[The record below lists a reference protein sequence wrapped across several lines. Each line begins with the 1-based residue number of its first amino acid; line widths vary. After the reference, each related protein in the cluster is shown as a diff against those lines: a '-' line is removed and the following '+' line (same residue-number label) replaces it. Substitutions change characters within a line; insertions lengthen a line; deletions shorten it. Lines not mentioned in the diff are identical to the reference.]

1 MATIEN
7 NVLIRA
13 KDSSDNDQLFYPVT
27 KLENVNG
34 LQSALDGKA
43 ASSHGTHVSYSTT
56 APVVA
61 GTASAGSAETVA
73 RSDHVHPA
81 QTSVSGNAGTASKW
95 ETARNINGMT
105 VQGDADRTNY
115 GTCSTEA
122 SAAFKEVDCPGF
134 ALVPGAEITVK
145 FTNGNIANNPVL
157 SVNNTEAKP
166 MRYRGVPIPLSR
178 LAENSIHT
186 FRYDGTYY
194 SLVGDLDGN
203 NYGTCSTSA
212 SEAAKTVNCQ
222 GFALTGGAEITV
234 KFTKGNTAENPTLN
248 VNKTGAKPM
257 YYRGAAIPSSCLA
270 ANSTHTFR
278 YNGTNYELVGE
289 ISANHGTHVT
299 FSTSDP
305 VVAGTASAGSAETVA
320 RSDHVHPAQIDVSGN
335 AGTAS
340 KWKTARYINGMTV
353 QGDADRTNYGD
364 CRDMDRVVA
373 KTVWCPGFVEMIGAE
388 ITVKFVY
395 GNIAENPTLSVNN
408 TNARPMFY
416 RGAPIPKNCLARNS
430 MYTFRHTG
438 SGYELV
444 GELNRPNYAI
454 CSTSASKAAKSVICE
469 GFEPLPGAEITV
481 KFTNGNTAENPTLEV
496 GTGVKNTGV
505 RPIYY
510 RGAPIPSS
518 GLAANGTYTFRCDGT
533 NYDIVGD
540 IITNNT

>member
-56 APVVA
+56 DPLVA

-95 ETARNINGMT
+95 QNAININGMT
-105 VQGDADRTNY
+105 VQGDADRNNY

-122 SAAFKEVDCPGF
+122 SAAFKTVDCPGF

-145 FTNGNIANNPVL
+145 FTNGNTANNPVL
-157 SVNNTEAKP
+157 DVNNTNAKP
-166 MRYRGVPIPLSR
+166 MRYRGSPIPLSR
-178 LAENSIHT
+178 LAPNSIHT

-194 SLVGDLDGN
+194 NFVGDLDGT
-203 NYGTCSTSA
+203 NYGTCRTA
-212 SEAAKTVNCQ
+212 ADTAAKTVGCE

-278 YNGTNYELVGE
+278 YDGTNYELVGE
-289 ISANHGTHVT
+289 ISTNHGTHVT

-305 VVAGTASAGSAETVA
+305 LVAGTASAGSAETVA
-320 RSDHVHPAQIDVSGN
+320 RSDHVHPAQIDISGN
-335 AGTAS
+335 AETAS
-340 KWKTARYINGMTV
+340 KWKTVRYINGIAI
-353 QGDADRTNYGD
+353 QGDANRTNYGD

-373 KTVWCPGFVEMIGAE
+373 KTVYCPGFAQVFGAV
-388 ITVKFVY
+388 IIVKFFY
-395 GNIAENPTLSVNN
+395 GNIAENPTLNVNN
-408 TNARPMFY
+408 TGARPIYY
-416 RGAPIPKNCLARNS
+416 RNGPLPKTCLARNS
-430 MYTFRHTG
+430 VHAFIFAGGY
-438 SGYELV
+438 YELV
-444 GELNRPNYAI
+444 GELNRPNYGI
-454 CSTSASKAAKSVICE
+454 CSTKANTAAKIVDYKDFYLI
-469 GFEPLPGAEITV
+469 PGTEFTV
-481 KFTNGNTAENPTLEV
+481 KFTNGNTAENPTLNV
-496 GTGVKNTGV
+496 GGTGAK
-505 RPIYY
+505 PMYY
-510 RGAPIPSS
+510 RGAAIPSS
-518 GLAANGTYTFRCDGT
+518 CLAANSTYTFVYDGT